1 MDIVVYW
8 NTVHIVMLYN
18 WMYNFMM
25 WCCMMTKIMHIN
37 LMSLLVMRRH
47 NSVVGIMSCGMMG

>member
-1 MDIVVYW
+1 MYW

-18 WMYNFMM
+18 WMNNFMM
-25 WCCMMTKIMHIN
+25 WCCIMTKIMHIN